1 MASPENYFG
10 NITVKNYGESV
21 PLEIRIHGVIGA
33 GVNGSGMT
41 SQEVSEQLASYDG
54 EEITVS
60 INSPGGSAADGIAIY
75 NMLKRHPASVKVHID
90 GVAASAASVIAMAGD
105 TIEMSDTALLMI
117 HDPMVN
123 CSGNSRDMRST
134 ANTLDKWASSIA
146 NSYTGHFN
154 IGVDEI
160 RQMMAEE
167 TWLSAEQS
175 MELGIVSQLSTSGE
189 PIAALGYISNYSN
202 APKVLNLEEC
212 SNMSNQ
218 EITTGEIVEE
228 LKNEDAAEPTEVVE
242 EVVEEVAEEA
252 AEEVVEVA
260 EECCDEPCDD
270 CEVKNVTPADEAREE
285 LKKYMNAFGND
296 VGAEWFLN
304 GVTWEDCQNRQLEQ
318 LKNEA
323 ESLRSELAEL
333 KEQNADLTGRVEA
346 AVKASGEVSPVSN
359 SGDEPETA
367 TNSGM
372 ASRIQMPN

>member
-1 MASPENYFG
+1 MASPDNYFG
-10 NITVKNYGESV
+10 NITVKNYGASV

-33 GVNGSGMT
+33 GINGSGMT

-54 EEITVS
+54 DDITVS

-105 TIEMSDTALLMI
+105 VIEMSDTALIMI

-123 CSGNSRDMRST
+123 CSGNSREMRST
-134 ANTLDKWASSIA
+134 ADTLDKWASSIA

-154 IGVDEI
+154 ISVDEI
-160 RQMMAEE
+160 REMMAAE

-189 PIAALGYISNYSN
+189 PIAALGFISNYMN
-202 APKVLNLEEC
+202 APEVLTIEESKMDNKETVSEEVMEENKVEAMED
-212 SNMSNQ
+212 NMQ
-218 EITTGEIVEE
+218 E
-228 LKNEDAAEPTEVVE
+228 AVE
-242 EVVEEVAEEA
+242 EVVEESAEMAEEA
-252 AEEVVEVA
+252 CGETCE
-260 EECCDEPCDD
+260 DPCDV
-270 CEVKNVTPADEAREE
+270 CEVENVAPVDEAREE

-304 GVTWEDCQNRQLEQ
+304 GVTWEECQNRQLEQ
-318 LKNEA
+318 LRNEA
-323 ESLRSELAEL
+323 DSLRSELAEL
-333 KEQNADLTGRVEA
+333 KNQNADLSGRVEA
-346 AVKASGEVSPVSN
+346 AVKASGEGSPVSN

-367 TNSGM
+367 TRQGM
-372 ASRIQMPN
+372 ASRINLPS

>member
-1 MASPENYFG
+1 MKDYLKEG
-10 NITVKNYGESV
+10 D
-21 PLEIRIHGVIGA
+21 VIVLGA
-33 GVNGSGMT
+33 GT
-41 SQEVSEQLASYDG
+41 
-54 EEITVS
+54 
-60 INSPGGSAADGIAIY
+60 
-75 NMLKRHPASVKVHID
+75 KVY
-90 GVAASAASVIAMAGD
+90 AM
-105 TIEMSDTALLMI
+105 IPEMFAYE
-117 HDPMVN
+117 N
-123 CSGNSRDMRST
+123 R
-134 ANTLDKWASSIA
+134 K
-146 NSYTGHFN
+146 
-154 IGVDEI
+154 
-160 RQMMAEE
+160 
-167 TWLSAEQS
+167 
-175 MELGIVSQLSTSGE
+175 LSTKLTHSEVEVGA
-189 PIAALGYISNYSN
+189 ILCNDKTVDQDVKDSIS
-202 APKVLNLEEC
+202 
-212 SNMSNQ
+212 
-218 EITTGEIVEE
+218 EIVEE

-367 TNSGM
+367 TKSGL
-372 ASRIQMPN
+372 ASKIQMPN